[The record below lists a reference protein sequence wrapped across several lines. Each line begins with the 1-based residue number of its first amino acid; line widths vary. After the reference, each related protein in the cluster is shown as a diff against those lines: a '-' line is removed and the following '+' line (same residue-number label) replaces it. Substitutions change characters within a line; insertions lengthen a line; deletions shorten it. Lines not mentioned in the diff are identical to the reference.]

1 MPSIE
6 QLTKLLQAEPDD
18 TFLLYA
24 LAQEH
29 AKSGNLDDAIATYD
43 RVIALDPGHAYAWF
57 HRARA
62 QEEAGNPDQAA
73 ESLRAGLRAAQATGD
88 AKAAGE
94 IAGYLDDLG
103 H

>member
-6 QLTKLLQAEPDD
+6 QLKKLLEAEPDD

-24 LAQEH
+24 LAQEQ
-29 AKSGNLDDAIATYD
+29 AKTGNIEGAIATYD

-57 HRARA
+57 HKARA
-62 QEEAGNPDQAA
+62 QEDGGSPDQAA
-73 ESLRAGLRAAQATGD
+73 DSLRAGLRAAQATGD

-94 IAGYLDDLG
+94 ITGYLDDLG
-103 H
+103 R

>member
-1 MPSIE
+1 VPSIE
-6 QLTKLLQAEPDD
+6 QLQKLLQAEPDD

-24 LAQEH
+24 LAQEQ
-29 AKSGNLDDAIATYD
+29 AKSGNLGDAIATYD

-62 QEEAGNPDQAA
+62 QEQAGSPAAAA

-88 AKAAGE
+88 EKAAGE
-94 IAGYLDDLG
+94 ITGYLDDLG